1 MTRKEYEEILRYE
14 IFYYFRNSNRTPT
27 LFDMIRTKYFQPN
40 TNCMY
45 LARKMWYL
53 FEKGGISRI
62 RSKLIYLRILKKYG
76 CVIFPNAVVGKGFH
90 ICHPVGIVIGTCTI
104 GNDFMI
110 YQGCTVGSGMEKINP
125 KTGSSHPIIG
135 DNVRLCANSSII
147 GGVSITDKVVIGAHS
162 LVNKDIVESGVY
174 VGVPVN
180 KIKDV

>member
-62 RSKLIYLRILKKYG
+62 RSKLIFLEQYFSISFLGIPLQRSMNIRSVTSEDRLYLSDKL
-76 CVIFPNAVVGKGFH
+76 
-90 ICHPVGIVIGTCTI
+90 
-104 GNDFMI
+104 FMI
-110 YQGCTVGSGMEKINP
+110 ASI
-125 KTGSSHPIIG
+125 S
-135 DNVRLCANSSII
+135 RLLYL
-147 GGVSITDKVVIGAHS
+147 
-162 LVNKDIVESGVY
+162 LVCIHFPPLY
-174 VGVPVN
+174 FH
-180 KIKDV
+180 